1 MKDLLTVFN
10 YIWGEQTGPDS
21 SQRCTV
27 VGQEAEVQVE
37 TNEILIRR
45 KEKKN
50 HCEGSQTFKEDA
62 KRGCKTPILTDKD
75 HQNNVIFG
83 PILSWDLD

>member
-1 MKDLLTVFN
+1 MGRADRARLSL
-10 YIWGEQTGPDS
+10 
-21 SQRCTV
+21 RCTV

-45 KEKKN
+45 KEKKITVRVVK
-50 HCEGSQTFKEDA
+50 HSKKMQREAAKPPSLETF
-62 KRGCKTPILTDKD
+62 KD